1 MSMHYNILKVFVK
14 LFFANKITLG
24 MNPATKIIIDS
35 TGQTRIYS
43 DKIYILVFGFIWD
56 FDV

>member
-35 TGQTRIYS
+35 TGQTRIFEFLIIIRQKAWR
-43 DKIYILVFGFIWD
+43 D
-56 FDV
+56 